1 MKRSYENT
9 LKVIYQG
16 DPDLAELI
24 RGYIEKF
31 PKAISDK
38 MAAYKPKGVA
48 IEDGKR
54 WSYEDSDSK
63 LSISLEKAN
72 DSHKE
77 HMILY
82 LTSIIDE
89 KLRCWPRFEGEKLI
103 GYITLFLYD
112 ETNQKSKPAQV
123 NYDFYVR
130 RVGKKLMMNVTTNF
144 NGHLK
149 DNRALLEKYGM
160 AEMHENV
167 VAGYY
172 EIDTSK
178 ILPASR

>member
-1 MKRSYENT
+1 MVSLNT
-9 LKVIYQG
+9 
-16 DPDLAELI
+16 D
-24 RGYIEKF
+24 
-31 PKAISDK
+31 
-38 MAAYKPKGVA
+38 
-48 IEDGKR
+48 
-54 WSYEDSDSK
+54 
-63 LSISLEKAN
+63 
-72 DSHKE
+72 
-77 HMILY
+77 
-82 LTSIIDE
+82 
-89 KLRCWPRFEGEKLI
+89 
-103 GYITLFLYD
+103 ITICAVHQYD
-112 ETNQKSKPAQV
+112 ETNQKRKPAQV

-160 AEMHENV
+160 VEMHENV